1 MTLPFVGQKG
11 TPRVPLNFLSMSSD
25 DVMLGQSRQLD
36 MIGFLTFY
44 FIGFEYALAVELEG
58 IEPSR

>member
-1 MTLPFVGQKG
+1 
-11 TPRVPLNFLSMSSD
+11 MSSD